1 MIKIALSRVVFR
13 DAIDLPLSEH
23 GKLTTSESVFMRD
36 PPFGRKGYEIIAD
49 SDGFVRVTDP
59 ESGNSVESPLT
70 NVRSLVRLKDTP
82 S

>member
-36 PPFGRKGYEIIAD
+36 PPFGRKGYELVAEGEI
-49 SDGFVRVTDP
+49 VRVTDH